1 MKHHK
6 LLSLLLAA
14 AVASGNI
21 LPVSAGSATAAGDI
35 NSDGVVSADDLEL
48 LQGYVLG
55 SNKLTEAQAKTADI
69 NGDGKTDV
77 YDVVKLRKLILSI
90 ERAIKFTAVT
100 DRISTGYTDALKSL
114 KESEG
119 GSAVTS
125 AAELKTALSPYF
137 SEKIVNDYLAKYDD
151 KFFAD
156 SVLLVKPFFLTSK
169 NYQKSRVYTTA
180 ECGCS
185 TSYAGTYTTK
195 NVTSYLNIRKEH
207 SYTSDSIGRIPPNA
221 IIPVSYGDGQWAHVT
236 YDGVSG
242 YANMD
247 YMQKISEPAPSY
259 SFIPD
264 VKVDSVKYSDGS
276 ISVTA
281 SEFKSET
288 ATDFAPALVIQAVV
302 AKKDYYAG
310 KTSWSVTISQ
320 PPELKYDYPLA
331 KERLDAVGWNLQAAF
346 NAASGI
352 TYYGQKPD
360 MPQTTDYTLEWYAEY
375 GFKNGKGN
383 CYVMAAMFCEMA
395 RLLGYDIHLI
405 SGKVPLKDG
414 TWGPHSWTE
423 VNVDGTVYICDP
435 DFAHETGK
443 NGYMITYGQS
453 GTWMYQKE
461 MVMD

>member
-21 LPVSAGSATAAGDI
+21 LPVSAGSVTAAGDI
-35 NSDGVVSADDLEL
+35 NGDGVVSADDLEL

-77 YDVVKLRKLILSI
+77 YDVVKLRKLILST

-156 SVLLVKPFFLTSK
+156 SVLLVKPLFLTSK

-221 IIPVSYGDGQWAHVT
+221 IIPVSFGDGQWAHVT

-264 VKVDSVKYSDGS
+264 VKVDSVKYSNGS

-346 NAASGI
+346 NAASR
-352 TYYGQKPD
+352 YFQS
-360 MPQTTDYTLEWYAEY
+360 
-375 GFKNGKGN
+375 
-383 CYVMAAMFCEMA
+383 
-395 RLLGYDIHLI
+395 RL
-405 SGKVPLKDG
+405 
-414 TWGPHSWTE
+414 
-423 VNVDGTVYICDP
+423 N
-435 DFAHETGK
+435 
-443 NGYMITYGQS
+443 
-453 GTWMYQKE
+453 
-461 MVMD
+461 